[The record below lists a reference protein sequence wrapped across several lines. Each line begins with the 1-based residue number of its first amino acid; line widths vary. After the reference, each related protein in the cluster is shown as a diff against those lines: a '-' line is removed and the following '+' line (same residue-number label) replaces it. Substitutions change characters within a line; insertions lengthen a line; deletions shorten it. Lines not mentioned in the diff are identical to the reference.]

1 MPVTTKPALQ
11 DIAKRAGVS
20 VKTVSGAL
28 HGGNVRMA
36 EETRAR
42 IQAIAEE
49 MGYVTNVAARAM
61 RQGWMPI
68 IGLVAEGVLTTP
80 FATDIVRALDS
91 AARRHDL
98 ALISNNIGG
107 KRGLREGVTE
117 IQRFVPRAIVFAVM
131 YHKIVSIPPELR
143 GSIQVTINCR
153 DPESGIPA
161 LVPAER
167 EAGRTITTYLVEKGR
182 RRIAFLNLPGLLA
195 GGLRERGFRDALA
208 EAGVECR
215 DDWVR
220 PATRGSRYTDLSRS
234 LVAEHVAEMMAGF
247 PRPDAILCGNDRVA
261 LEVYGALRRLGAA
274 IPGDVAVASFDNQV
288 DIAARLD
295 PPLTTMALPHRA
307 MGRIAVEAITGGRPF
322 PGPQEELPFSLVE
335 RQSV

>member
-1 MPVTTKPALQ
+1 MAVTTKPALQ

-28 HGGNVRMA
+28 HGGDVRMS

-42 IQAIAEE
+42 VQVIAEE

-61 RQGWMPI
+61 RRGWMPI

-98 ALISNNIGG
+98 ALISNTIGG
-107 KRGLREGVTE
+107 KRGIREGVIE

-131 YHKIVSIPPELR
+131 YHKIVSIPAELR
-143 GSIQVTINCR
+143 SVIQVTINCR

-167 EAGRTITTYLVEKGR
+167 AAGETITNHLISKGR

-208 EAGVECR
+208 AAGVECR
-215 DDWVR
+215 EDWIR
-220 PATRGSRYTDLSRS
+220 PATRGTRYTDLARG
-234 LVAEHVAEMMAGF
+234 LAREHIAELMSQT
-247 PRPDAILCGNDRVA
+247 PRPDAVLCGNDRVA
-261 LEVYGALRRLGAA
+261 LEVYGALRRVGAG
-274 IPGDVAVASFDNQV
+274 IPDDVAVASFDNQV

-307 MGRIAVEAITGGRPF
+307 MGRIAVEAITGSRPF
-322 PGPQEELPFSLVE
+322 PGPLEELPFTLVE
-335 RQSV
+335 RHSV

>member
-1 MPVTTKPALQ
+1 MASAKPALQ

-28 HGGNVRMA
+28 HGGDVRMS

-61 RQGWMPI
+61 RQGWLPI

-98 ALISNNIGG
+98 AVIATNIGG
-107 KRGLREGVTE
+107 KRGLRDGIVE
-117 IQRFVPRAIVFAVM
+117 IQRFVPKAIVLAAM
-131 YHKIVSIPPELR
+131 YHKTVEIPEDLRKSIR
-143 GSIQVTINCR
+143 VTINCR
-153 DPESGIPA
+153 DPDSGIPA

-167 EAGRTITTYLVEKGR
+167 EAGREITRHLIGRGR

-195 GGLRERGFRDALA
+195 GGLREAGFRDALA
-208 EAGVECR
+208 EAGL
-215 DDWVR
+215 DTPAGWVR
-220 PATRGSRYTDLSRS
+220 PATRGGHYTDLARS
-234 LVAEHVAEMMAGF
+234 AVAEHIAELMAGT

-261 LEVYGALRRLGAA
+261 LEVYGALRRVGAA
-274 IPGDVAVASFDNQV
+274 IPEDVAVASFDNQV
-288 DIAARLD
+288 DIASRLD

-307 MGRIAVEAITGGRPF
+307 MGRIAVDAVTGSWSPSGTI
-322 PGPQEELPFSLVE
+322 EELPFRLVE
-335 RQSV
+335 RSST